1 MTADKELE
9 RLEREINAKAAGL
22 DTPGSAREGSLS
34 SGDTSKPSLKRGSD
48 GVLLCIGLLVFFS
61 LLLPLAERLKP
72 EQVTALSAGAMGGA
86 AGVALGFVLGRGKRR

>member
-1 MTADKELE
+1 MPDGP
-9 RLEREINAKAAGL
+9 I
-22 DTPGSAREGSLS
+22 DHTPGSGRERPLS
-34 SGDTSKPSLKRGSD
+34 SGDTSKLSLKRGSD

-86 AGVALGFVLGRGKRR
+86 AGVALGFVLGRDKRR